1 MTQTLFTNVAV
12 FDGTGAAAFPGEVLV
27 EDNRIRAVRR
37 LPQPF
42 PDGLQ
47 PQPGAAVV
55 DGQGTT
61 LMPGLVNGHCHM
73 SFTGEAPMGEI
84 PPEEHVALSLYHARQ
99 ALEHGFTAAVG
110 AGAAK
115 TRLDVVVRNEIRC
128 GRFPG
133 PRFLAASP
141 EITVS
146 GGLGDDRKLH
156 LGHNQ
161 LAVVADGP
169 DELRRTCRVMIR
181 EGVDIVKL
189 LISGDNLVDQHCDAL
204 TTAMSEAE
212 VAAAAEVTLGR
223 GKRLAAH
230 ARSSESVRLC
240 LKYGID
246 IINHATLIDEA
257 TMDLMEAKKDRI
269 FVLPALG
276 FVEGVA
282 YRGETWGVSAAEA
295 ETRGFRHELEVGCA
309 TMMKLHER
317 GIRVLPFGDYGFPWT
332 PHGTEC
338 NDLVLFRDRIGF
350 APAEILRA
358 ATQYGG
364 ELFGPLSGSGPA
376 LGRIEAG
383 WLADLILVAGDPVAD
398 LGLLVDAANIPV
410 VMQDGRMHKMALDPR
425 RAARAAA

>member
-1 MTQTLFTNVAV
+1 MSQVLFTNVSI
-12 FDGTGAAAFPGEVLV
+12 FDGSGADAWPGEVLV
-27 EDNRIRAVRR
+27 EGNVIRGVRR
-37 LPQPF
+37 LPAPFADGQQPS
-42 PDGLQ
+42 
-47 PQPGAAVV
+47 PGATVI
-55 DGQGTT
+55 DGGGTT

-73 SFTGEAPMGEI
+73 SFTDEAPMGDI
-84 PPEEHVALSLYHARQ
+84 PPEEHVALSLYYARM
-99 ALEHGFTAAVG
+99 ALDQGFTAAVG

-115 TRLDVVVRNEIRC
+115 TRLDVVVRDEIRR

-161 LAVVADGP
+161 LAIIADGP
-169 DELRRTCRVMIR
+169 DELRRMCRVLIR

-189 LISGDNLVDQHCDAL
+189 LISGDNLVDTHCDAE
-204 TTAMSEAE
+204 TTAMSDVE

-240 LKYGID
+240 LKHGIN
-246 IINHATLIDEA
+246 IINHATLIDDA
-257 TMDLMEAKKDRI
+257 TMDLMEAKKQDI
-269 FVLPALG
+269 FVMPALG

-282 YRGETWGVSAAEA
+282 WRATAWGVTPEAAKA
-295 ETRGFRHELEVGCA
+295 RGFHRELEVGCA
-309 TMMKLHER
+309 TMLKLHRR

-338 NDLVLFRDRIGF
+338 NDLVLFRDRIGM

-364 ELFGPLSGSGPA
+364 ELFGSGLA
-376 LGRIEAG
+376 LGMIRPG
-383 WLADLILVAGDPVAD
+383 YLADIILVDGDPVSR
-398 LGLLVDAANIPV
+398 LEVLTDAANIRV
-410 VMQDGRMHKMALDPR
+410 VMQDGRMHKMTLDSRAAQR
-425 RAARAAA
+425 RAA

>member
-1 MTQTLFTNVAV
+1 MAQFLFTNVSI
-12 FDGTGAAAFPGEVLV
+12 FDGSGEAAFPGEVLV
-27 EDNRIRAVRR
+27 EDNCIRCVRR
-37 LPQPF
+37 LPAPF
-42 PDGLQ
+42 PDSAR
-47 PQPGAAVV
+47 PSPAASVI
-55 DGQGTT
+55 DAGGGT

-73 SFTGEAPMGEI
+73 SFTDEAPMGDI
-84 PPEEHVALSLYHARQ
+84 PPEEHVALSLYHARMAIDQ
-99 ALEHGFTAAVG
+99 GFTAAVG

-115 TRLDVVVRNEIRC
+115 TRLDIVVRDETRR

-161 LAVVADGP
+161 LAVIADGP
-169 DELRRTCRVMIR
+169 DELRKLCRVLIR

-189 LISGDNLVDQHCDAL
+189 LISGDNLVDSHCDAE

-240 LKYGID
+240 LRHGID
-246 IINHATLIDEA
+246 IINHATLVDEA
-257 TMDLMEAKKDRI
+257 TMDLMEAKKQDI
-269 FVLPALG
+269 FVMPALG

-282 YRGETWGVSAAEA
+282 YRAERWGVSAEA
-295 ETRGFRHELEVGCA
+295 AKARGFHREFSVGCE
-309 TMMKLHER
+309 TMLKLHRR

-338 NDLVLFRDRIGF
+338 NDLILFRDRIGLR
-350 APAEILRA
+350 PAEVLRA

-364 ELFGPLSGSGPA
+364 ELFGSGLAIGKV
-376 LGRIEAG
+376 EAG
-383 WLADLILVAGDPVAD
+383 YLADLIVVDGDPVAR
-398 LGLLVDAANIPV
+398 LELLTDANNISV
-410 VMQDGRMHKMALDPR
+410 VMQDGQLRKMTLSNR
-425 RAARAAA
+425 QSKRAAA